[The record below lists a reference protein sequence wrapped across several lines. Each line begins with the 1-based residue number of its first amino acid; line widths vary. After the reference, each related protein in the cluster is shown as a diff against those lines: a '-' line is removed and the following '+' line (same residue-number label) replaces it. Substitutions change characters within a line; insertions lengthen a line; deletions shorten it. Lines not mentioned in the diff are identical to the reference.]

1 MISIPDPCSEDFTK
15 MTPTERGAFCS
26 KCQIDTFDFRNVSNN
41 DINKLILQNKG
52 QHLCGQF
59 KSSQIDSLNQ
69 GFINW
74 KNQKRQTFRSKFVLA
89 LVMVFG
95 LGLFSCNVQE
105 EKAIIALQAIEMFGN
120 PTDKEE
126 YINAVQNEQ
135 ELDLVDFVQDLGVIG
150 CEIPLPG
157 MVAFVGEETTPEV
170 IVQEYTIDGMVDYG
184 IAGGLSA
191 VHYMDY
197 LEDTV
202 NVELEES
209 ILPKVI
215 EVDPYYF
222 EATAFPNPTASD
234 ATLALEIHQTGQF
247 EILLYD
253 MSGRMVQS
261 IYSGELVEGRQNFQ
275 VELSQENSGMYLV
288 KVLSEGQNE
297 TLKIQKLN

>member
-15 MTPTERGAFCS
+15 MTPTQRGAFCS
-26 KCQIDTFDFRNVSNN
+26 KCQIDTFDFRNVSNS

-59 KSSQIDSLNQ
+59 KSSQIEALNQ

-105 EKAIIALQAIEMFGN
+105 EKTIIELQAIEMFGN

-135 ELDLVDFVQDLGVIG
+135 ELNLVDFVEEIEVIECG
-150 CEIPLPG
+150 IPVPG
-157 MVAFVGEETTPEV
+157 MVVFEVEEPQPDV
-170 IVQEYTIDGMVDYG
+170 LVSEYAIDGMVDYG

-191 VHYMDY
+191 VNYIEY

-202 NVELEES
+202 AVEES
-209 ILPKVI
+209 LLPELI

-222 EATAFPNPTASD
+222 EAKAFPNPTASD
-234 ATLALEIHQTGQF
+234 ATLALEIHQAGQF
-247 EILLYD
+247 EIILYD

-261 IYSGELVEGRQNFQ
+261 IYSGELLEGRQNFQ

-288 KVLSEGQNE
+288 KVLSNGQNE